1 MWLGGVIRDLFME
14 NVNGFFS
21 IVVGCFGFCS
31 IQRNVSRF
39 FWPVCVCVC
48 ECACVYIC
56 AGVCVYV
63 YVYVRVCVCVCEYV
77 CIANY

>member
-48 ECACVYIC
+48 VCVSVCVSVHVCACVYTC
-56 AGVCVYV
+56 MCM
-63 YVYVRVCVCVCEYV
+63 CVCMCV
-77 CIANY
+77 